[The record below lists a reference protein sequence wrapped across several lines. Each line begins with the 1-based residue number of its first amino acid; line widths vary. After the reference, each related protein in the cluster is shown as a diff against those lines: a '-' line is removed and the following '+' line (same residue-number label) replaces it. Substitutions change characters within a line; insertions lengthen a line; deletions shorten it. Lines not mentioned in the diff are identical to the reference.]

1 MVVQELCRYM
11 LYTHRYKD
19 AKDGE
24 PFGDG
29 VTASVDDFD
38 EIIIEDNDLDDFI

>member
-1 MVVQELCRYM
+1 VNANLLAVQFS
-11 LYTHRYKD
+11 
-19 AKDGE
+19 KDGE

-38 EIIIEDNDLDDFI
+38 EIEPADLDDFI